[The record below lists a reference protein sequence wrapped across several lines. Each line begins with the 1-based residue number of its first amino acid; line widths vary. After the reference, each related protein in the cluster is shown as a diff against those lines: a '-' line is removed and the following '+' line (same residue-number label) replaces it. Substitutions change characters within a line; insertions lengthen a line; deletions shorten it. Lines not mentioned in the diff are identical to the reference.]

1 MVRVDRISMM
11 KTIIQEHFRLI
22 YHRFHVHS
30 PLMNDTIVDKQEK
43 TIQYER
49 KNDVK
54 EGDM

>member
-1 MVRVDRISMM
+1 MM